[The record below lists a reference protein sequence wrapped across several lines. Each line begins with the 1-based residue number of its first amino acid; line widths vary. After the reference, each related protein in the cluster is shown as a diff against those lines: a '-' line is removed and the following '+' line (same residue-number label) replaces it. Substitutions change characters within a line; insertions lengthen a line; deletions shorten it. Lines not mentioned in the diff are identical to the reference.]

1 MTYTASVPVRILTI
15 DDLPGLMALKTAA
28 NWNQTE
34 DDIARFLR
42 LEPNGCFGIDADGV
56 LAASTAVIT
65 YGNDLAWI
73 GMVLTLPQ
81 FRGRGFARALMQ
93 HAIEYCGPRIA
104 KLDATDMGQPLYEA
118 LGFVVEC
125 PIERWRRE
133 AGPCGEAPEV
143 EPLSVDEALDRTAF
157 GADRTALLRE
167 LALYESASSG
177 GSYAFARPGAN
188 AAHFGPCVSSSPE
201 DFETMLRWFTS
212 RHAHEAAVIDLFP
225 FHADAARIA
234 SELGFAP
241 FRRLKRMV
249 LRPVAPSLPDPRIY
263 AAAGFEWG

>member
-1 MTYTASVPVRILTI
+1 M
-15 DDLPGLMALKTAA
+15 DDLPGLMALKSAA
-28 NWNQTE
+28 NWNQTA
-34 DDIARFLR
+34 DDLTRFLR

-56 LAASTAVIT
+56 LAASTAVMT

-73 GMVLTLPQ
+73 GMVLTLPE
-81 FRGRGFARALMQ
+81 FRGRGFARTLMQ
-93 HAIEYCGPRIA
+93 HAIESCGARTA

-133 AGPCGEAPEV
+133 AGPYGEPPAV
-143 EPLSVDEALDRTAF
+143 EPVRVDAALDRIAF
-157 GADRTALLRE
+157 GADRSRLLRE
-167 LALYESASSG
+167 FALNESASSG
-177 GSYAFARPGAN
+177 GAYAFGRPGAN

-201 DFETMLRWFTS
+201 DFARLLRWFTS
-212 RHAHEAAVIDLFP
+212 RHAHEASVIDLFP
-225 FHADAARIA
+225 FHADAARTA
-234 SELGFAP
+234 SELGFVP

-249 LRPVAPSLPDPRIY
+249 LLPAAPSLPDPRIY